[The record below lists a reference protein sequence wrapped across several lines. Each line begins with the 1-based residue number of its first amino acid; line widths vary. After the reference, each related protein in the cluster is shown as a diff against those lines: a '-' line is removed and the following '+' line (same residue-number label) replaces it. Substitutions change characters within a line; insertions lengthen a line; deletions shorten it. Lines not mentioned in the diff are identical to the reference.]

1 MYLFLIA
8 IALLGYVMWR
18 GQGRPVLTRGDW
30 RTGAGLLAI
39 GSFVAAALL
48 AVRGAWPEAAAMLA
62 IGCALLLGARSRRDD
77 KPKPRPRAKAGAR
90 APLPSHAAG
99 ASACRPAGCARPA
112 AGRSRRDDKPK
123 PRPRAKAG
131 ARAPADRMTVAEAR
145 AILGVGEG
153 ATVEDIRLAYA
164 RLIRKAHPDHGG
176 TDGLA
181 AQLNAARDRLLGR
194 RAKA

>member
-8 IALLGYVMWR
+8 IVLLGYVMWR

-48 AVRGAWPEAAAMLA
+48 AVRGALPEAAAMLA
-62 IGCALLLGARSRRDD
+62 IGCALLLGARSQRDQQ
-77 KPKPRPRAKAGAR
+77 PKPHPRAR
-90 APLPSHAAG
+90 AEPRS
-99 ASACRPAGCARPA
+99 PAE
-112 AGRSRRDDKPK
+112 
-123 PRPRAKAG
+123 
-131 ARAPADRMTVAEAR
+131 RMTAGEAR
-145 AILGVGEG
+145 SILGVGEG
-153 ATVEDIRLAYA
+153 ATVDDIRSAYA

-194 RAKA
+194 AARR

>member
-77 KPKPRPRAKAGAR
+77 MPSPAPRAKAN
-90 APLPSHAAG
+90 
-99 ASACRPAGCARPA
+99 
-112 AGRSRRDDKPK
+112 
-123 PRPRAKAG
+123 

-153 ATVEDIRLAYA
+153 ATVDDIRSAYA
-164 RLIRKAHPDHGG
+164 RLIRRAHPDHGG

-181 AQLNAARDRLLGR
+181 AQLNAARERLLGR
-194 RAKA
+194 RVKR